1 MVISHLYIHTIF
13 SCPNDDLSSV
23 HTIFSCPNGDL
34 CVVVSLLHCHRDDG
48 DVVGVV
54 RKERSK
60 DNLSGFRVDN
70 LPPPG
75 PCLQFCDVESVLPD
89 EAIVSIVWRVVPVY
103 VDGGGVKRDGSDIC
117 RASNWS

>member
-1 MVISHLYIHTIF
+1 MF
-13 SCPNDDLSSV
+13 V

-54 RKERSK
+54 RMERSE
-60 DNLSGFRVDN
+60 DNLSGFRIDN

-75 PCLQFCDVESVLPD
+75 PSLQFCDIESVLPD
-89 EAIVSIVWRVVPVY
+89 EAIVSVVWRVVPVD
-103 VDGGGVKRDGSDIC
+103 VDGGGVKCDGSDIC
-117 RASNWS
+117 RASSWSWKNKCTV